1 VKNMTIMAA
10 LAALLLAACS
20 KGPPPPDIPADGKIH
35 VLAQKG
41 RFRIEPETLFCGADG
56 YVDKSFNKLGWT
68 YFGLS
73 GEPLVDALK
82 KVNQS
87 DYLGGSGRQRMA
99 DQSSCPDD
107 GKNIIIE
114 GTAGL
119 NTSGDPY
126 ALVLNARQGPA
137 SAPGAVVRVAVA
149 RTAPYSCFDDCGFGY
164 NPKPTASMF
173 TTEVKM
179 RSSLEHDSDAMS
191 KQLIVSIFNGDPK

>member
-1 VKNMTIMAA
+1 MTIMPAI
-10 LAALLLAACS
+10 AALLLAACS

-149 RTAPYSCFDDCGFGY
+149 RTKDNLLPCDSCFGEIVRGEFRGTGRDEAL
-164 NPKPTASMF
+164 K
-173 TTEVKM
+173 
-179 RSSLEHDSDAMS
+179 SSISQDAPLLS
-191 KQLIVSIFNGDPK
+191 AALTRLILNK